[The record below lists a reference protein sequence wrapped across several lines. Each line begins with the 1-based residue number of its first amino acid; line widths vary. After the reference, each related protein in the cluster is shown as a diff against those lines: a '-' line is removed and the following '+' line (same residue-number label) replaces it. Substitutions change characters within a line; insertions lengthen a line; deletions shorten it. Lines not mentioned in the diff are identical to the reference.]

1 MKNFLVTL
9 VLSVAISL
17 PAYVFGQNTQ
27 SPAKQ
32 KQPNIIFIL
41 ADDLGYGD
49 VGVFFQNQRKK
60 TNDRSEPFTSTP
72 NIDRLAAMGAQ
83 LPQHYCAAPVCA
95 PARAS
100 LLLGQHQGH
109 SNVRDNQFD
118 KALENNHTIASVLR
132 KAGYTTSTFGK
143 WGLQGLNGN
152 GPDWPAH
159 PLNRGFDY
167 YMGMIRHADG
177 HEHYPKEGVYRGAK
191 QVWENRTNIAAT
203 LDKCYTADL
212 WTASVKK
219 WIVDFE
225 KGNAASKPFF
235 IYLAYETPHA
245 VLELP
250 TQAYPAGG
258 GLKGGMQWLGEPGH
272 MINTASGKVDSY
284 IHPDYANATYD
295 HDKNPST
302 PEVAWPDV
310 YKRFATSVRRIDDGI
325 GDILHLLKDLN
336 IDDNTLVIFSSDNGP
351 SIESYLPEEYAPTFF
366 NSFGPF
372 DGIKRDCW
380 EGGVRVPTI
389 AVWPGHIPANRVVQT
404 PSGVHDWLPTFADA
418 AGVPAPANT
427 DGVSLLPS
435 LTGVGKQRNSTIYI
449 EYAQNQ
455 STPNFQE
462 FAPQHRNR
470 KRNQMQLIRFGDT
483 LGVRYD
489 VKSGK
494 DNFEIYNVAKDP
506 QEIKNLANNPGMDAV
521 QNKMKARVLQMRMPD
536 TSAPRPYDNDLVPA
550 VADRKTEAGIRW
562 KAYYGNF
569 PWLPDVAT
577 LTSSATGA
585 ALQPD
590 VSAGKRANN
599 GVLFFEGYLAI
610 PADGEYTF
618 TIRADAG
625 VLLRIHDATVI
636 DGDYGYVP
644 GLEKTGTIR
653 LQKGLHPFR
662 LYYTLKSGNKPL
674 LYFEWEG
681 PGINKQSVPAS
692 IFWRDVMGGAGKL

>member
-9 VLSVAISL
+9 ILFIAISL
-17 PAYVFGQNTQ
+17 PAYVFSQNT
-27 SPAKQ
+27 KQ
-32 KQPNIIFIL
+32 PIKVKQPNIIFIL
-41 ADDLGYGD
+41 TDDLGYGD
-49 VGVFFQNQRKK
+49 LGVLFQNQRKK

-100 LLLGQHQGH
+100 LLLGRHQGH

-118 KALENNHTIASVLR
+118 KALENNHTLATVLR
-132 KAGYTTSTFGK
+132 KAGYATTTFGK
-143 WGLQGLNGN
+143 WVLLGLKGN

-191 QVWENRTNIAAT
+191 QVWENRTNIADK
-203 LDKCYTADL
+203 LDKCYTTDL
-212 WTASVKK
+212 WTAATKK
-219 WIVDFE
+219 WIVDFKKE
-225 KGNAASKPFF
+225 NAGTKPFF

-258 GLKGGMQWLGEPGH
+258 GIKGGMQWLGEPGH

-295 HDKNPST
+295 NDKNPST

-310 YKRFATSVRRIDDGI
+310 YKRYATSVRRIDDGV
-325 GDILHLLKDLN
+325 GDIMQLLKDLK
-336 IDDNTLVIFSSDNGP
+336 IDNNTLVIFSSDNGP
-351 SIESYLPEEYAPTFF
+351 SIESYLPENYEPTFF

-372 DGIKRDCW
+372 DGIKRDLW

-389 AVWPGHIPANRVVQT
+389 AAWPGHIPANRIIQT
-404 PSGVHDWLPTFADA
+404 PSGVHDWLPTLADA

-449 EYAQNQ
+449 EYAQNL
-455 STPNFQE
+455 STPNFEE
-462 FAPQHRNR
+462 FDQQHRKR

-489 VKSGK
+489 IKSGK
-494 DNFEIYNVAKDP
+494 DNFEIYNVVKDP
-506 QEIKNLANNPGMDAV
+506 QEVKNLAINAGMEVV
-521 QNKMKARVLQMRMPD
+521 QNKMKARVLQVRVPD
-536 TSAPRPYDNDLVPA
+536 TSAPRPYDKDVVPA
-550 VADRKTEAGIRW
+550 VENRKTEAGIRW

-569 PWLPDVAT
+569 PWLPDVTA
-577 LTSSATGA
+577 LTIAATGIA
-585 ALQPD
+585 KQPD
-590 VSAGKRANN
+590 GSITKRADN
-599 GVLFFEGYLAI
+599 GVLFFEGYLKI
-610 PADGEYTF
+610 PADGIYTF
-618 TIRADAG
+618 NISADAG
-625 VLLRIHDATVI
+625 ALLRIHDATVI
-636 DGDYGYVP
+636 DADYGYVAAS
-644 GLEKTGTIR
+644 EKAGTIM
-653 LQKGLHPFR
+653 LQAGLHPFR
-662 LYYTLKSGNKPL
+662 LYHTLKTGSKPL
-674 LYFEWEG
+674 LDLTWEG
-681 PGINKQSVPAS
+681 PRISKQQIPAN
-692 IFWRDVMGGAGKL
+692 IFLHDVTGGGGK

>member
-9 VLSVAISL
+9 ILFIAISL
-17 PAYVFGQNTQ
+17 PAYVFSQNT
-27 SPAKQ
+27 KQ
-32 KQPNIIFIL
+32 PIKVKQPNIIFIL
-41 ADDLGYGD
+41 TDDLGYGD
-49 VGVFFQNQRKK
+49 LGVLFQNQRKK

-100 LLLGQHQGH
+100 LLLGRHQGH

-118 KALENNHTIASVLR
+118 KALENNHTLATVLR
-132 KAGYTTSTFGK
+132 KAGYATSTFGK
-143 WGLQGLNGN
+143 WGLQGLKGN

-191 QVWENRTNIAAT
+191 QVWENRTNIADK
-203 LDKCYTADL
+203 LDKCYTTDL
-212 WTASVKK
+212 WTAATKK
-219 WIVDFE
+219 WIVDFKKE
-225 KGNAASKPFF
+225 NAGTKPFF

-258 GLKGGMQWLGEPGH
+258 GIKGGMQWLGEPGH

-295 HDKNPST
+295 NDKNPST

-310 YKRFATSVRRIDDGI
+310 YKRYATSVRRIDDGV
-325 GDILHLLKDLN
+325 GDIMQLLKDLK
-336 IDDNTLVIFSSDNGP
+336 IDNNTLVIFSSDNGP
-351 SIESYLPEEYAPTFF
+351 SIESYLPENYEPTFF

-372 DGIKRDCW
+372 DGIKRDLW

-389 AVWPGHIPANRVVQT
+389 AAWPGHIPANRVVQT
-404 PSGVHDWLPTFADA
+404 PSGVHDWLPTLADA
-418 AGVPAPANT
+418 AGVPPPANT

-489 VKSGK
+489 VKLGQ

-506 QEIKNLANNPGMDAV
+506 QELKNLANNAGMDVV
-521 QNKMKARVLQMRMPD
+521 QNKMKARVLQVRMPD
-536 TSAPRPYDNDLVPA
+536 TSAPRPYDKDLVPA
-550 VADRKTEAGIRW
+550 VAGRKTETGIRW
-562 KAYYGNF
+562 KAYYGDF

-577 LTSSATGA
+577 LTSSATGVA
-585 ALQPD
+585 SSPD
-590 VSAGKRANN
+590 GSVTKRTNN
-599 GVLFFEGYLAI
+599 GALFFEGYLTI

-625 VLLRIHDATVI
+625 ALLRIHDATVI
-636 DGDYGYVP
+636 DADYGYVASS
-644 GLEKTGTIR
+644 EKTGTIR

-674 LYFEWEG
+674 LDFKWEG
-681 PGINKQSVPAS
+681 PEINKQQIPANIFFHDVAGSV
-692 IFWRDVMGGAGKL
+692 VKL